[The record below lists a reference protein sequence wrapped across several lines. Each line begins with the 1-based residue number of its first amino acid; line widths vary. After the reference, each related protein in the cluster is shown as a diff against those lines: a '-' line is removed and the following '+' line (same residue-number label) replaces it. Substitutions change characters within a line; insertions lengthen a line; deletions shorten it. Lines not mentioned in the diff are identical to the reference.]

1 MLTKAEI
8 TRKHAVRVGVRARL
22 GSRVVLA
29 RQKVDCHGYLS
40 TSSLESDNILINLR
54 TANALG
60 LTIPQLL
67 LGRAD
72 EVIE

>member
-8 TRKHAVRVGVRARL
+8 TRKYAVRFGVRARL

-29 RQKVDCHGYLS
+29 RQKADCHGYLS